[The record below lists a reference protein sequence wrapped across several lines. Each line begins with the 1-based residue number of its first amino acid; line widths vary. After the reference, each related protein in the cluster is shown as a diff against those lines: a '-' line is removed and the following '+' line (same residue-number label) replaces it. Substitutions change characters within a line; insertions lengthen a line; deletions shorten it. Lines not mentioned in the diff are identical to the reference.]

1 MSDKINFPL
10 FFTHIIEIKHNT
22 NLYDERTR
30 KSHYPYTVFYDR
42 KGARMETNMKAAV
55 IGVGRMGRR
64 HVQVIKDIGL
74 FLTGVCDQAP
84 DALEACRKEFQLS
97 TDKLF
102 TNAEEMLKTTNP
114 ECVIIATTSPTHC
127 EYTCLAAEHGA
138 KFILCEKPM
147 AISLEQ
153 CDRMIDM
160 CEKNG
165 ATLAINHQM
174 RFMEQYT
181 EPKNMMQSEAFGGLS
196 SITVVAGN
204 LGLAMNGTHYF
215 EMFRFITDEEPFEVT
230 AWFSQ
235 DRVPNPRGTQF
246 EDRAG
251 SIRITTASG
260 KRFYM
265 DAGSDQG
272 HGVNVIYSGRNGQ
285 IFVDEVHGKMLVSVR
300 KEEDRGLPTTRYGT
314 ASDMMDKNIQPADA
328 MAPTKSVLEALIR
341 KADFPSGNDGRLA
354 VAALVAAY
362 CSHENGHRPTGIKDM
377 TLPVQRKF
385 PWA

>member
-1 MSDKINFPL
+1 
-10 FFTHIIEIKHNT
+10 
-22 NLYDERTR
+22 
-30 KSHYPYTVFYDR
+30 
-42 KGARMETNMKAAV
+42 
-55 IGVGRMGRR
+55 
-64 HVQVIKDIGL
+64 
-74 FLTGVCDQAP
+74 
-84 DALEACRKEFQLS
+84 
-97 TDKLF
+97 
-102 TNAEEMLKTTNP
+102 
-114 ECVIIATTSPTHC
+114 
-127 EYTCLAAEHGA
+127 
-138 KFILCEKPM
+138 
-147 AISLEQ
+147 
-153 CDRMIDM
+153 MIDM